1 MIFRYARH
9 TRNLAEITT
18 FYKEIV
24 GLQKLG
30 GFEGHRGYDGVFL
43 GLENENWHLEF
54 TASSDMPQS
63 NFDEDDALVFYLPSN
78 EELELKSLFLQQ
90 NNIEVLKP
98 KNIYWAENGL
108 MILDPDGYR
117 VIFSVN
123 AT

>member
-1 MIFRYARH
+1 
-9 TRNLAEITT
+9 
-18 FYKEIV
+18 
-24 GLQKLG
+24 
-30 GFEGHRGYDGVFL
+30 
-43 GLENENWHLEF
+43 
-54 TASSDMPQS
+54 MPQS